1 MLKLNT
7 KPLASWAIATSAGFL
22 LAAGLSLPAK
32 AQEESADVFPFVEG
46 TLDLEI
52 GNDLTF
58 NSDDPANELND
69 LFFTGELAVLIG
81 LTEWLSINGG
91 LTLESVLD
99 PLPATDRY
107 FGDLGLY
114 VDTLNVQVD
123 VGNVTIVV
131 GKYGPGFGT
140 AWDVTPGVY
149 GTDFAEDY
157 ELAEMIGVGGALTL
171 ENMYVGTIVFGANV
185 FFVDTTF
192 LSDSA
197 FTSRGRVMLADGGIG
212 NTEELNNFSFTVDGS
227 DIPGADGLFW
237 HAGFSHLAAGIG
249 DVSDQNGFVFG
260 IGTER
265 ELANGIV
272 ITVNGEIAYFDGFG
286 GTLDD
291 ATYFTAGL
299 AVANGPWHGEVAGT
313 ARTINVAGGPSV
325 DDFIAQISG
334 GYEFENGVDLSAGIA
349 TWRDGGVEGQTFG
362 LRLTK
367 SLEFS
372 TRN

>member
-1 MLKLNT
+1 MSSQA
-7 KPLASWAIATSAGFL
+7 LAQDEGT
-22 LAAGLSLPAK
+22 P
-32 AQEESADVFPFVEG
+32 DTFPFIEG

-69 LFFTGELAVLIG
+69 LFFTGELAVLLG
-81 LTEWLSINGG
+81 LTPWLSVNGG

-99 PLPATDRY
+99 PLPMTDRY

-123 VGNVTIVV
+123 VQNVSVV
-131 GKYGPGFGT
+131 AGKFGPGFGT
-140 AWDVTPGVY
+140 AWDVTPGIY

-157 ELAEMIGVGGALTL
+157 ELSEMIGVGGVLTI
-171 ENMYVGTIVFGANV
+171 ENMYLGTIAFGANA

-197 FTSRGRVMLADGGIG
+197 FTRRGRVRLADGGVG
-212 NTEELNNFSFTVDGS
+212 NTEQLNNFSFTIDGS

-237 HAGFSHLAAGIG
+237 HAGFSHLAAGVG

-260 IGTER
+260 LGTER
-265 ELANGIV
+265 ELANGLV
-272 ITVNGEIAYFDGFG
+272 ITANGEVAFFDGAG

-291 ATYFTAGL
+291 ATYLVGGFSVT
-299 AVANGPWHGEVAGT
+299 NGPWHGELSGT
-313 ARTINVAGGPSV
+313 ARIIDVAGGPNV
-325 DDFIAQISG
+325 NDYIAQLSG
-334 GYEFENGVDLSAGIA
+334 GYEFENGIDLSAGIA
-349 TWRDGGVEGQTFG
+349 TWRDGGVRGQTFG

-367 SLEFS
+367 SIEFS
-372 TRN
+372 SRN

>member
-1 MLKLNT
+1 MTN
-7 KPLASWAIATSAGFL
+7 IL
-22 LAAGLSLPAK
+22 LAAACAAALGATQIPSTAW
-32 AQEESADVFPFVEG
+32 AQEDVVPGTFPFIEG

-58 NSDDPANELND
+58 DSDDPANELND
-69 LFFTGELAVLIG
+69 LFFTGELAVLVG
-81 LTEWLSINGG
+81 LTHWLSINGG

-123 VGNVTIVV
+123 VGNVTVVV
-131 GKYGPGFGT
+131 GKFGPGFGT

-149 GTDFAEDY
+149 GVDFAEDY
-157 ELAEMIGVGGALTL
+157 ELSEMIGFGGSATF
-171 ENMYVGTIVFGANV
+171 ENMYLGAVVVGVNV

-197 FTSRGRVMLADGGIG
+197 FTSRGRVRLGDGGVA
-212 NTEELNNFSFTVDGS
+212 NTEQLNNFSITIDGS
-227 DIPGADGLFW
+227 DIPSAEGFFW
-237 HAGFSHLAAGIG
+237 HVGYFHLEPGTG
-249 DVSDQNGFVFG
+249 DVSDENGYVFG
-260 IGTER
+260 LGTEH
-265 ELANGIV
+265 ELPNGVV
-272 ITVNGEIAYFDGFG
+272 IAANGEIAYFDGAG

-291 ATYFTAGL
+291 AIYLTGGFS
-299 AVANGPWHGEVAGT
+299 VAHGPWHGDIAGT
-313 ARTINVAGGPSV
+313 ARTFNVAGGPDV
-325 DDFIAQISG
+325 NDYIAQISA
-334 GYEFENGVDLSAGIA
+334 GYEFENGVDLSAGLS
-349 TWRDGGVEGQTFG
+349 TWRDGGVRGNTFG

-372 TRN
+372 SRN